1 MAKHKAYRDMLQE
14 KPILWSDRKRILGLP
29 ISFTRYRVDEERLY
43 LQIGLFRSETNE
55 LLLYRVLD
63 VKSARTLWQKLLG
76 VGTITLASSDQS
88 TPKLELKNIR
98 DCDRVR
104 KFLSNLVEKKRSE
117 LGIRGRELYGSGV
130 RPAPDMDADHPAPP
144 PGGGPGPGVPPDLDG
159 DGIPDYPADDRR

>member
-1 MAKHKAYRDMLQE
+1 MAKHNAYREMLQE

-29 ISFTRYRVDEERLY
+29 ISFTRYRVDEDRLY
-43 LQIGLFRSETNE
+43 LQIGLIRSETNE

-76 VGTITLASSDQS
+76 VGTITLTSSDQS

-130 RPAPDMDADHPAPP
+130 RPAPDPDGDRPAPP
-144 PGGGPGPGVPPDLDG
+144 PGGPGPGMPPDLDG
-159 DGIPDYPADDRR
+159 DGIPDYPMEDHR

>member
-43 LQIGLFRSETNE
+43 LETGLLRSETNE

-63 VKSARTLWQKLLG
+63 VKSARSLGQKLLG
-76 VGTITLASSDQS
+76 VGTITLTSSDQS
-88 TPKLELKNIR
+88 SPKLELKNIR

-104 KFLSNLVEKKRSE
+104 KFLSGLIEKKRSD

-130 RPAPDMDADHPAPP
+130 RPAPDMEGDHPAPP
-144 PGGGPGPGVPPDLDG
+144 QGGPGPGMPPDLDG
-159 DGIPDYPADDRR
+159 DGIPDFPMDDRR

>member
-1 MAKHKAYRDMLQE
+1 MAKHDAYRDMLQE

-29 ISFTRYRVDEERLY
+29 ISFTRYRVDEDRLY
-43 LQIGLFRSETNE
+43 LQVGLIRSETNE

-130 RPAPDMDADHPAPP
+130 RPMPDGSGEHAVPP
-144 PGGGPGPGVPPDLDG
+144 PGGPGPGMPPDLDG
-159 DGIPDYPADDRR
+159 DGIPDFPPEDRR

>member
-29 ISFTRYRVDEERLY
+29 ISFTRYRVDDDRLY
-43 LQIGLFRSETNE
+43 LETGLLRSETNE

-63 VKSARTLWQKLLG
+63 VKSTRTLGQKLLG
-76 VGTITLASSDQS
+76 VGTVTLTSSDQS
-88 TPKLELKNIR
+88 SPKLELKNIR

-104 KFLSNLVEKKRSE
+104 KFLSGLIEKQRSE

-130 RPAPDMDADHPAPP
+130 RPAPDQDGSPSGQ
-144 PGGGPGPGVPPDLDG
+144 PGGGPGPGMPPDLDG
-159 DGIPDYPADDRR
+159 DGIPDFPPDNRQ

>member
-1 MAKHKAYRDMLQE
+1 MAKHTAYRDMLQE

-29 ISFTRYRVDEERLY
+29 ISFTRYRVDEDRLY

-63 VKSARTLWQKLLG
+63 VKSTRSLWQKLLG
-76 VGTITLASSDQS
+76 VGTITLSSSDQS

-104 KFLSNLVEKKRSE
+104 KFLSALIEKQRSE

-130 RPAPDMDADHPAPP
+130 RPAPDQDGDHPAPP
-144 PGGGPGPGVPPDLDG
+144 PGGPGPGMPPDLDG
-159 DGIPDYPADDRR
+159 DGIPDFPPEDRR